1 MTKAVYNYYLPDIT
15 EQVDVGI
22 VGSKV
27 QKDGS
32 CAAVNPVVSPQVVND
47 IITGNFVQAKVSQV
61 ATSAIGAHL
70 AGDEWSLDNQRAGI
84 REST

>member
-1 MTKAVYNYYLPDIT
+1 MTKTVYNYLPDIT

-32 CAAVNPVVSPQVVND
+32 CAAINPVVSPQVVND
-47 IITGNFVQAKVSQV
+47 IITVNLVQAKVSQV
-61 ATSAIGAHL
+61 ATSAIGAYL
-70 AGDEWSLDNQRAGI
+70 SGNEWGLNNQRAGI
-84 REST
+84 SEST